1 MADLK
6 RLLNSSNILED
17 ILSFDDET
25 LFSHFKELSNLD
37 FYLNRHGM
45 SSRHEFT
52 VIDHTK
58 RLVKNFSLSLKYRND
73 NSLYES
79 ELLGGTRFKKDFF
92 KRLVNLINDLN
103 LETDS
108 DDFRAI
114 VLTLLLH
121 DVGKGSYDKSDK
133 EIKDEASK
141 TRKDKGSPG
150 YDYLK
155 LLYKTKDH
163 EERGA
168 FLVYS
173 LLEEVDGISQSFA
186 KRVKHLIQGHGD
198 LRKLQVEK
206 DFNFHV
212 FLRRIM
218 DYTSEYN
225 YPIIHQENPEELL
238 IHELNINYLIFLLD
252 IYSVDDRGETWYSVR
267 QGKETI
273 YLKAKWLLGKKLEDL
288 LIILSQEFPAMEKA
302 KQERLF
308 KILKKNFLQSLRTN
322 SNFLLG
328 SELEEICTIHERKA
342 LLTLTDDY
350 LNHTSKMHPLYLN
363 QTSPQ
368 DKWLH
373 INLLKKADGKLAFH
387 FTTHKDTIDIT
398 LAKTYA
404 PKGSLLKI
412 VNTLISTSIECGRTM
427 KIIHLNAYSGEDN
440 RLIDMI
446 RIKHVRGEDIS
457 DSTLEAFTRNLKL
470 YDSPD
475 YQVDHLELPIT
486 QEELDDRAQSLE
498 VELNEVEIGSR
509 KFQELRVKTLKLSNL
524 TLYSCLNA
532 LSYYNII
539 DVNVQKMDSHY
550 IYAFLLSQWQTYKIT
565 STSAFKNDLI
575 DELKQNVVV
584 TA

>member
-1 MADLK
+1 MTDLK
-6 RLLNSSNILED
+6 GLLNSPNILEE
-17 ILSFDDET
+17 ILSFDDPT
-25 LFSHFKELSNLD
+25 LFSYFKELSNLD

-52 VIDHTK
+52 VIDHTR
-58 RLVKNFSLSLKYRND
+58 RLLKNFSLALKYRND

-79 ELLGGTRFKKDFF
+79 DLVGGTRFKKDFF
-92 KRLVNLINDLN
+92 KRLTDLINELH
-103 LETDS
+103 LKSDS
-108 DDFRAI
+108 NDFRAI

-133 EIKDEASK
+133 EIKEEAAK
-141 TRKDKGSPG
+141 ARKNKGNLN

-173 LLEEVDGISQSFA
+173 LLEEVEGVSQSFA
-186 KRVKHLIQGHGD
+186 KRVKHLIRGHGD

-206 DFNFHV
+206 DFNFLV

-225 YPIIHQENPEELL
+225 YPIIHQDKPEELL
-238 IHELNINYLIFLLD
+238 IHELNINYLIFLID
-252 IYSVDDRGETWYSVR
+252 IYSVDDRGEVWYSVR

-288 LIILSQEFPAMEKA
+288 LIIISLEFPAMEKH
-302 KQERLF
+302 KQEQLF

-328 SELEEICTIHERKA
+328 SELEEICSASEKE
-342 LLTLTDDY
+342 TLMGITDDY
-350 LNHTSKMHPLYLN
+350 LSHTSKMYPLYLN
-363 QTSPQ
+363 QTKPQ

-373 INLLKKADGKLAFH
+373 INLLKEADGKLNFYLS
-387 FTTHKDTIDIT
+387 THQDTIDIT
-398 LAKTYA
+398 LVKSYA

-412 VNTLISTSIECGRTM
+412 VKALISTSIECGRTM

-446 RIKHVRGEDIS
+446 RVKHIRGENIS
-457 DSTLEAFTRNLKL
+457 DSTLEVFERNLKA
-470 YDSPD
+470 YDTVD
-475 YQVDHLELPIT
+475 YQMDHLELPIP
-486 QEELDDRAQSLE
+486 QEELDDRAQNLE
-498 VELNEVEIGSR
+498 VELNEVEIGPR

-539 DVNVQKMDSHY
+539 DVNVQEIDSCY
-550 IYAFLLSQWQTYKIT
+550 LYAFLLSQWQTYKIT
-565 STSAFKNDLI
+565 STSAFKSDLI
-575 DELKQNVVV
+575 EELNQNVVV